1 MLDAKSPLG
10 QPLHPSFVASSSLR
24 STSSPSPL
32 SLNDKSPIF
41 EEVNA
46 SQSSEL
52 DGLAR
57 HFLDSDGSSIR
68 QKIRSFAMT
77 IPKIDQLEL
86 SRNPM
91 SDPLG
96 FAHLKPLD
104 EYATVDNTPLVST
117 TSTSSILREFR
128 PCMII
133 IVSVV
138 AKKTFAISV
147 RVEHVCDKLDRVFRN
162 IKNLSIYGS
171 IETSELMD
179 RAPDGATPDVQR
191 ALKPGD
197 YLKAAIKEIDMTE
210 GKLLLTLRKS
220 QVNISLGQRH
230 HRLGLLDSHLAQAE
244 MTNPIESSTY
254 ENDLCRDVMFR
265 NPRAVESMA
274 AAYGLD
280 AHGSFVLAQPTGP
293 YYDDLRRVQNRAW
306 AQEIVAQGIQ
316 HAKRE
321 DYKTA
326 MKHYSHALH
335 FDPDNRDAHVA
346 RGACFYNI
354 NMLEDA
360 EKEFQEA
367 LRIDPTDAN
376 ALRYM
381 SSTKEK
387 LKQHQRENEEAHISS
402 ISSSM
407 ASSRKPNLFVPTP
420 QISLPTPP
428 ASSMP
433 SLSSQNI
440 ATSSDQA
447 LHMLGVTTSTERLK
461 ELLKREERRRRTKE
475 KEKSRD
481 KTKKRKEKH
490 KKRKREKDKDKTVE
504 RDKDRSRERHRLR
517 DSRRGR
523 KRSKESRSES
533 PSSDASS
540 ENSSSRSSSKRPR
553 RLSRSPDG
561 SRG

>member
-1 MLDAKSPLG
+1 M
-10 QPLHPSFVASSSLR
+10 V
-24 STSSPSPL
+24 
-32 SLNDKSPIF
+32 
-41 EEVNA
+41 
-46 SQSSEL
+46 
-52 DGLAR
+52 
-57 HFLDSDGSSIR
+57 
-68 QKIRSFAMT
+68 
-77 IPKIDQLEL
+77 
-86 SRNPM
+86 
-91 SDPLG
+91 
-96 FAHLKPLD
+96 
-104 EYATVDNTPLVST
+104 
-117 TSTSSILREFR
+117 
-128 PCMII
+128 I

-138 AKKTFAISV
+138 AKKTFAVSV
-147 RVEHVCDKLDRVFRN
+147 RVEHVCDKSDRVFRN

-179 RAPDGATPDVQR
+179 KAPDSTAPDVLR
-191 ALKPGD
+191 TLKPGD
-197 YLKAAIKEIDMTE
+197 HLKAAIKEIDLTE

-220 QVNISLGQRH
+220 QVNISLSQRH
-230 HRLGLLDSHLAQAE
+230 HRLGPLDSQLALAE
-244 MTNPIESSTY
+244 MARPISPTPY
-254 ENDLCRDVMFR
+254 EEDLQHDIMFR
-265 NPRAVESMA
+265 NPGAVETMA

-280 AHGSFVLAQPTGP
+280 LHGSFVLAQPSGP

-367 LRIDPTDAN
+367 LRIDPNDPN
-376 ALRYM
+376 AQRYM

-387 LKQHQRENEEAHISS
+387 LKQQQRENEDAHISS
-402 ISSSM
+402 ISGSI
-407 ASSRKPNLFVPTP
+407 ASSRKPNPYVPTP

-433 SLSSQNI
+433 IASSQGI
-440 ATSSDQA
+440 ATSTDQA
-447 LHMLGVTTSTERLK
+447 LHMLGVTTSTEKLK
-461 ELLKREERRRRTKE
+461 ELLKMEERRRRTKE

-490 KKRKREKDKDKTVE
+490 KKRKREKDKDKTGD
-504 RDKDRSRERHRLR
+504 RDKGRSREHHRSR
-517 DSRRGR
+517 ESRRSRR
-523 KRSKESRSES
+523 KSKESRSGS
-533 PSSDASS
+533 PNSDASS
-540 ENSSSRSSSKRPR
+540 ESSDSRSTPKRPR
-553 RLSRSPDG
+553 RSSPSPDG
-561 SRG
+561 PRV